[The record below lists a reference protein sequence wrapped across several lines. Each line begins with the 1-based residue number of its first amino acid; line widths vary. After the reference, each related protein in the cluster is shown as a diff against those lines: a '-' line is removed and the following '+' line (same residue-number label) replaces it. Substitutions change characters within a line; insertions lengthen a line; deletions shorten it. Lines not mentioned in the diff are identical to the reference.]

1 MQTTPTQHETPPRTT
16 TRTCVGCRAK
26 AHPRMFVRLVASD
39 DGRVALDARASQGGR
54 GAWVHPTRACVAAA
68 VKRHA
73 AERALKVDV
82 QRDLDA
88 GVLISSL
95 RASFAKRVSSLLLVA
110 SRSRALVFGAD
121 AVSEALSRTRVPL
134 VLVATDAGA
143 VASAMVEEQGDG
155 AAPRVLRYETRA
167 GLGRVMGRAEVALAA
182 LLDTRIAAELATTI
196 DRLAALEDR

>member
-1 MQTTPTQHETPPRTT
+1 
-16 TRTCVGCRAK
+16 
-26 AHPRMFVRLVASD
+26 MFVRLVASD